1 MRDSRQQP
9 MAEHGDLISPFN
21 NRVLTPTEVAAY
33 NRYTIWFNRYTYTAN
48 KELMLDQRHRYVL
61 SCFYRKTAFVGYEVT
76 A

>member
-21 NRVLTPTEVAAY
+21 NRVLTSTEVDAY
-33 NRYTIWFNRYTYTAN
+33 NRYTLDFNRFTYTAE
-48 KELMLDQRHRYVL
+48 KEFMLDQRHRYVVR
-61 SCFYRKTAFVGYEVT
+61 CFYQEAAFVGYEVT

>member
-21 NRVLTPTEVAAY
+21 NRVLTPTEVDAY
-33 NRYTIWFNRYTYTAN
+33 NRYTVWFNRYTYTAH
-48 KELMLDQRHRYVL
+48 KELMLDQRHRFVL
-61 SCFYRKTAFVGYEVT
+61 SCFYRKSAFMGYEVT